1 MTEAWAEIRRLHK
14 SEQMSI
20 KAIVRRTGMARNT
33 VRAALASDAPPKYER
48 PAVGSVLDGFEPQIR
63 VLLSEFPSMP
73 ATVIAERVGWTA
85 SSSVLR
91 ARVAQL
97 RPLYAPSDPA
107 DRTVYVAGDIV
118 QCDLWFP
125 GKVIPVD
132 IGASTK
138 IAGWVGGR
146 PAVDLPVLTMVAAF
160 SGFIMALL
168 LPTRK
173 TGDLVAGMW
182 QLLAGLGGVPK
193 MLVWD
198 NESGIGQHH
207 RLTLGA
213 RGFAGTLGT
222 RIYQTAARDP
232 EAKGVVE
239 RANGFLETSFM
250 PGREFDSPADY
261 NTQLAGWLPRANSRV
276 LRRTGEQPGVRVAAD
291 VAAMGALPPVAPR
304 VGTTERVRLGRDYYV
319 RVAGNDYSVDPT
331 MIGRFVEIHAGLVAI
346 TITSPAGVGA
356 GAGAGRVVGAHQRCW
371 SSHQT
376 ITDPA
381 HVATAAGLRTAYK
394 TRTTAMR
401 GPGSTSTSA
410 SKGRGVGALV
420 AARALSD
427 YDDLFALTPAPVPPL
442 PASPATGLGV
452 VR

>member
-1 MTEAWAEIRRLHK
+1 MTEDWAEIRRLHM

-20 KAIVRRTGMARNT
+20 KAIVRKTGLARNT
-33 VRAALASDAPPKYER
+33 VRAALASDAPPRYER
-48 PAVGSVLDGFEPQIR
+48 GAVGSLVDGFEPRIR
-63 VLLSEFPSMP
+63 ALLAEFPSMP
-73 ATVIAERVGWTA
+73 STVIAERIGWTN

-91 ARVAQL
+91 ARVARL
-97 RPLYAPSDPA
+97 RALYAPTDPA
-107 DRTVYVAGDIV
+107 DRTVYAAGEIV

-132 IGASTK
+132 VTPASRS
-138 IAGWVGGR
+138 AGWVGGR

-160 SGFIMALL
+160 SGFMMAVL

-182 QLLAGLGGVPK
+182 QLLSGLGGVPR

-213 RGFAGTLGT
+213 RSFAGTLGT

-232 EAKGVVE
+232 EAKGIVE

-250 PGREFDSPADY
+250 PGREFDSPGDY
-261 NTQLAGWLPRANSRV
+261 NTQLAGWLPQANARV
-276 LRRTGEQPGVRVAAD
+276 LRRTGAQPGVRVGAD
-291 VAAMGALPPVAPR
+291 VAAMGALPPVAPS
-304 VGTTERVRLGRDYYV
+304 VGSRERVRLGRDYYV
-319 RVAGNDYSVDPT
+319 RIAGNDYSVDPSV
-331 MIGRFVEIHAGLVAI
+331 IGRFVDIHAGLETVSI
-346 TITSPAGVGA
+346 TCAGTPVGL
-356 GAGAGRVVGAHQRCW
+356 HQRCW

-376 ITDPA
+376 ITDPT
-381 HVATAAGLRTAYK
+381 HVATAAGLRTAFK
-394 TRTTAMR
+394 ARTAAMR
-401 GPGSTSTSA
+401 GRSGRPGTGA
-410 SKGRGVGALV
+410 GAAVGV
-420 AARALSD
+420 RALSD
-427 YDDLFALTPAPVPPL
+427 YDALFDLAPTL
-442 PASPATGLGV
+442 PDAAAVAARATLEV